1 MRSFKSVILLFS
13 LIYLLEHDFL
23 ALTLKFLID
32 EKLEFETRF
41 GFLEIIGNWTFCE
54 QRWLHGWS
62 IVLMDLD
69 VRWCIVMVAWKT
81 WFLVKRRN

>member
-54 QRWLHGWS
+54 QR
-62 IVLMDLD
+62 
-69 VRWCIVMVAWKT
+69 
-81 WFLVKRRN
+81 